1 MRFLVPEVRPLV
13 SADSDRGCRRHIYR
27 ASIAGKGP
35 PLQPLQGPS
44 VHFYANHL
52 DTMGTSPG
60 ISHMLQKPGCKRG
73 QCALMGSAPTGR
85 GEYPVPVCGGYS
97 PRRGHSMANIK
108 AATVERLMV
117 AQSKG
122 KLQSSSA
129 TKIGESVKLPPIH
142 RAGRPKRGKSDHIM
156 LVRLPHWPE
165 GVAKRGN

>member
-1 MRFLVPEVRPLV
+1 MHIPLPEVRPLV
-13 SADSDRGCRRHIYR
+13 SADSDRGRRRHIYR

-35 PLQPLQGPS
+35 PLEALQGPP

-60 ISHMLQKPGCKRG
+60 ISHTLKKPGCKRG

-85 GEYPVPVCGGYS
+85 GEYPVPVAGGYS
-97 PRRGHSMANIK
+97 PRRGHSMANLK

-117 AQSKG
+117 AKSKGQLQSK
-122 KLQSSSA
+122 SSS
-129 TKIGESVKLPPIH
+129 KIGDGVKLPPIH
-142 RAGRPKRGKSDHIM
+142 RVRHRNHKSEHFV